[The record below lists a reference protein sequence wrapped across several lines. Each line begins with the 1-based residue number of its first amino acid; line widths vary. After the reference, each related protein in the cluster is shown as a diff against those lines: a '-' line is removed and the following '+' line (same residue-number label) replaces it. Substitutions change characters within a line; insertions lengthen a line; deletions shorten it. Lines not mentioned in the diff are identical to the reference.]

1 MTFDPTA
8 EISWGQRSC
17 VNILSAEDG
26 EPGDEA
32 RLSIAIYTYN
42 VYAVQ
47 QSTLR
52 YYQLHRTN
60 FRGEL
65 KDVSHDLH

>member
-1 MTFDPTA
+1 MFCS
-8 EISWGQRSC
+8 ER
-17 VNILSAEDG
+17 
-26 EPGDEA
+26 EA
-32 RLSIAIYTYN
+32 TIHIYVYANTIATHMIVMWAKYSYTYN